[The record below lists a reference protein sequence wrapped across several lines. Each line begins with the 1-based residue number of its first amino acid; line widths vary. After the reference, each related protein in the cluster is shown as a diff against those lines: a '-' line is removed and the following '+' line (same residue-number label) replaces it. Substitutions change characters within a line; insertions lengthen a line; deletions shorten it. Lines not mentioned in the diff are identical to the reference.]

1 MAVLVVGNEKN
12 LAGLRARLVSG
23 TVSRAAA
30 KRISDAFRHAN
41 PGVNFDALEPGT
53 VLSVPSLPELSG
65 RADLSLDAAMGQA
78 ADAVVANA
86 SEILDALGET
96 AARLTKEARAERRE
110 VAKAIDRDEVRAA
123 IERTRGLGDD
133 VEAVSQAIEQAESEA
148 KERAAKLKKAADQ
161 WAKDLKEL
169 RATYP

>member
-12 LAGLRARLVSG
+12 LAGIRARLVTG

-30 KRISDAFRHAN
+30 KRIADAFRHAN
-41 PGVNFDALEPGT
+41 PGVNFDALQPGT

-65 RADLSLDAAMGQA
+65 HADLSLDAAMGHA

-86 SEILDALGET
+86 SEILGTLGET
-96 AARLTKEARAERRE
+96 AARLAKEARAERRE

-133 VEAVSQAIEQAESEA
+133 VEAVSRAIDQAEAEA
-148 KERAAKLKKAADQ
+148 KDRAAKVKKAADQ

-169 RATYP
+169 RAMFS